1 MYRAAASPID
11 APISWAAIK
20 AKTDSLAIPVIDVVK
35 DRAIVIAGF
44 ANAVLDVKRIP
55 PSIQRGAYIATK
67 SSRLGN
73 LKIIQTKPAVAS
85 ISETNKFEPLRTVDD

>member
-1 MYRAAASPID
+1 M
-11 APISWAAIK
+11 K
-20 AKTDSLAIPVIDVVK
+20 AKTDSFAIPVIDVVK
-35 DRAIVIAGF
+35 ERAIVIAGF

-55 PSIQRGAYIATK
+55 PNIHRGAYIAIK

-85 ISETNKFEPLRTVDD
+85 TSETNKFEPLRAIDDWASVDWSKK